1 MKNMVDKNDFLF
13 IKYINGE
20 YSQNYVSFSVG
31 KEKKIMAI
39 SEDDISKLRQFAK
52 YEGINFKK
60 DN

>member
-1 MKNMVDKNDFLF
+1 MVDKNDFLF
-13 IKYINGE
+13 VKYINGE

-39 SEDDISKLRQFAK
+39 SEDDILKLRQFAK
-52 YEGINFKK
+52 NEGINFKK

>member
-13 IKYINGE
+13 VKYINGE

-52 YEGINFKK
+52 NEGINFKK

>member
-39 SEDDISKLRQFAK
+39 SEDDILKLRQFAK
-52 YEGINFKK
+52 NEGINFKK

>member
-52 YEGINFKK
+52 NEGINFKK